1 MGNIFSRP
9 SRREDAI
16 ARAEYEQV
24 TGKKMPT
31 ATPAP
36 RKAAPPMK
44 STPVPSRVP
53 TRSKMGPFKNNK
65 RK

>member
-1 MGNIFSRP
+1 MGNIFKRP

-24 TGKKMPT
+24 TGKKMP
-31 ATPAP
+31 AASPSP

-44 STPVPSRVP
+44 STPVPSAP
-53 TRSKMGPFKNNK
+53 ARSKMGPYKNNK